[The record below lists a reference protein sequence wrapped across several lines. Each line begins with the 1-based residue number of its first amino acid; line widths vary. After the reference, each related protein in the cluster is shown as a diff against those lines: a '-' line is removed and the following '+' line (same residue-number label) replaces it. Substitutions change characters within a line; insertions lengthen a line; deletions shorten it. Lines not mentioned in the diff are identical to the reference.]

1 MTKVLF
7 VDDEPTIRLTLPKIL
22 EMHEFEVKAAANV
35 QDALTLMQHEQFD
48 VLLSDLNIGAPSDG
62 FTVVSAMRRLQPDA
76 VTIIITGYPAFES
89 ALQAIREQVDDY
101 ISKPANVDDLIQTIK
116 EKVKN
121 RTRHVLEPL
130 RQISN
135 VLRNHRD
142 QIVDRYVA
150 GMRRG
155 AFPVDGLNDEEVQN
169 NVPKIVDEVIRDLA
183 QRNSEQI
190 AGSTKAAKEHGHLR
204 KRQGFT
210 VIHLIEEMRMLRN
223 IICETIQKNLLTLDT
238 SALMPDM
245 MRIGNSL
252 DARLREATSSY
263 LKAKKTTIRGNS
275 AGAVT
280 TRRLRAS

>member
-35 QDALTLMQHEQFD
+35 QDALTLMQHEKFD

-62 FTVVSAMRRLQPDA
+62 FTVVSAMRRVQPEA

-130 RQISN
+130 RHTSN
-135 VLRNHRD
+135 VLRNNRD
-142 QIVDRYVA
+142 QIIEKYVA

-155 AFPVDGLNDEEVQN
+155 SFPVDGLNEDEVRN
-169 NVPKIVDEVIRDLA
+169 NVPKILDEVIRDLVE
-183 QRNSEQI
+183 RNSDQI
-190 AGSTKAAKEHGHLR
+190 QGSTEAAREHGQLR
-204 KRQGFT
+204 RRQGFT
-210 VIHLIEEMRMLRN
+210 VIHLIEETRMLRN
-223 IICETIQKNLLTLDT
+223 IISETIEKNLLTLNT

-245 MRIGNSL
+245 VRIGNSL
-252 DARLREATSSY
+252 DARLREATASY
-263 LKAKKTTIRGNS
+263 LKTKKLTERRS
-275 AGAVT
+275 ADGAVT
-280 TRRLRAS
+280 KRRLRAS